1 MYGYDTYRGACMTSC
16 PICYCMVEE
25 KFMSLHVMWH
35 EDNDPKEEGYI
46 EENYSSGYQRTDKF
60 KYDL

>member
-1 MYGYDTYRGACMTSC
+1 MTSC

-25 KFMSLHVMWH
+25 KFMSMHVLWH
-35 EDNDPKEEGYI
+35 EEPDEEESPAKYVPI
-46 EENYSSGYQRTDKF
+46 SQS